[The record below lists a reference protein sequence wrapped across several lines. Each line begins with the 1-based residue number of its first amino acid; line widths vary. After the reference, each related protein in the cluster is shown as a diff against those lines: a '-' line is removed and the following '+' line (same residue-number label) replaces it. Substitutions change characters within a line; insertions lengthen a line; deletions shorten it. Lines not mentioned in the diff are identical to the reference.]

1 MHRNGHATTN
11 SPQARQQPHPRQAYT
26 VYHDFDGPATVTETV
41 VHALADVAGVD
52 VTDADFALY
61 DFVDPESL
69 DRLFA
74 PRPDGT
80 PRSNG
85 HVSFRVMGYQTTV
98 YATGQVSILPA
109 GSPQPGR

>member
-1 MHRNGHATTN
+1 MHRNGRATTN
-11 SPQARQQPHPRQAYT
+11 SPQARTQPDPRQPYT

-41 VHALADVAGVD
+41 VHALANVAGVD

-61 DFVDPESL
+61 DYVDPESL
-69 DRLFA
+69 DRLFT

-85 HVSFRVMGYQTTV
+85 HVSFRVMGYRTTV
-98 YATGQVSILPA
+98 YATGQVSIVPA
-109 GSPQPGR
+109 GNPPHGR